1 MGLLWLVF
9 LIWFSLW
16 LILVAYGLCV
26 APFGVELI
34 VVLLVI
40 ACCFL
45 LVSCCGICVY
55 GMRWFGV

>member
-1 MGLLWLVF
+1 MGLLCLVF

-26 APFGVELI
+26 APFGVGLI

-55 GMRWFGV
+55 GM